1 METLNLMK
9 GFLALGNMDQ
19 DQTLEQK
26 VAYKQKIVFATMRA
40 SIPEWQAP
48 RGWDNLTDEVKME
61 RLTQIES
68 VI

>member
-9 GFLALGNMDQ
+9 GFLALGNLDQ

-48 RGWDNLTDEVKME
+48 RDWENLTDEVKME